1 MQTEDYQYLYDLEAH
16 FWWFAGMRELAA
28 VLLDPVVIEKPA
40 SMILDIGCG
49 TGGNLEWLRRYVGDG
64 RIIGLDFI
72 DTALHFCQ
80 QAGAQILVQASATN
94 LPFAD
99 DAFDVVTSFDVLEQL
114 GGRADERAMHEMY
127 RVLRPGGVAF
137 VRAPAYEWMKSGH
150 DAALNSQ
157 HRYTLGEMR
166 EKLES
171 AGFKIRRATYANSL
185 LLPVVMLRRLVLK
198 RLGFADSGSD
208 VKPLPPRL
216 QWLNSGLERVLR
228 TEALWLQQSARRL
241 PCGLSAICVAEK
253 LRG

>member
-1 MQTEDYQYLYDLEAH
+1 MQTEDYQYLYDLESQ
-16 FWWFAGMRELAA
+16 FWWFVGMRELTAA
-28 VLLDPVVIEKPA
+28 LLDPSLIEKQA
-40 SMILDIGCG
+40 RMILDIGCG

-64 RIIGLDFI
+64 RIIGLDFV
-72 DTALHFCQ
+72 DTALRFCQ
-80 QAGAQILVQASATN
+80 QSGERLLVQASATD

-99 DAFDVVTSFDVLEQL
+99 ESFDLVTSFDVLEQL
-114 GGRADERAMHEMY
+114 GGSADERAMHEMY

-157 HRYTLGEMR
+157 HRYTVGEMR
-166 EKLES
+166 GKLER
-171 AGFKIRRATYANSL
+171 AGFKIRRATYANSF
-185 LLPVVMLRRLVLK
+185 LLPVAMMRRLVLK

-208 VKPLPPRL
+208 VKPLPSQL
-216 QWLNSGLERVLR
+216 QWLNDGLERVLR
-228 TEALWLQQSARRL
+228 AEANWLQRSARRL

>member
-1 MQTEDYQYLYDLEAH
+1 MQTEDYQYLYDLEAQ
-16 FWWFAGMRELAA
+16 FWWFAGMRKITAA
-28 VLLDPVVIEKPA
+28 LLDPLLAEKRDGV
-40 SMILDIGCG
+40 ILDIGCG

-64 RIIGLDFI
+64 RIIGLDFV

-80 QAGAQILVQASATN
+80 QAGAQILVQASATD
-94 LPFAD
+94 LPFAAE
-99 DAFDVVTSFDVLEQL
+99 AFDLVTSFDVLEQL
-114 GGRADERAMHEMY
+114 GGSADERAMHEMY

-137 VRAPAYEWMKSGH
+137 VRVPAYEWMKSGH

-166 EKLES
+166 GKLER

-185 LLPVVMLRRLVLK
+185 LLPVVMMRRLVLK

-208 VKPLPPRL
+208 VKPLPPHL
-216 QWLNSGLERVLR
+216 QWLNHGLERVLR
-228 TEALWLQQSARRL
+228 AEANWLQRSVRRL

-253 LRG
+253 WRG